1 MKDEDII
8 RALQAKR
15 GELSPVQLAEYLGDM
30 ANGGLSQ
37 GTMIMFFS
45 RSFPEIPLHVLLEAG
60 GWQRV
65 SNGGL
70 TDAEFTTL
78 LQPWLGTG

>member
-8 RALQAKR
+8 YALRARR
-15 GELSPVQLAEYLGDM
+15 GGLSPVQMAEYLGNM

-45 RSFPEIPLHVLLEAG
+45 RAFPEIPLLVLREAG
-60 GWQRV
+60 GWQRL

-70 TDAEFTTL
+70 TDAEFTAL
-78 LQPWLGTG
+78 LQPWLGTR